1 MRLQS
6 LRMVFFPILLATVP
20 GAVVG
25 SDGLWSKVRPGGY
38 VGGAGSTSFF
48 ERASGGRS
56 HLQVQF

>member
-1 MRLQS
+1 
-6 LRMVFFPILLATVP
+6 MVFFPILLATVP